1 MMAPATGAGRMQVV
15 ILAGGAGV
23 RMGALSATCQK
34 CVLPIAGVP
43 LLHHVL
49 DSLVAAFGTIEV
61 TLAVRYRADDVA
73 AFLRGYHHPQVRA
86 RVVRDVPG
94 APSPVYEAV
103 RPHVAGSLILLD
115 GDVVVPPAVLTAV
128 WALHAT
134 RGFDLV
140 EAFSTRVDRAPTH
153 AVARVSDDRV
163 VAHWWPPPARVDAG
177 QVRGMDVFALNAAVL
192 DEARHLPEPDHVGL
206 CGTIAARLRRGCAV
220 GAVVTTAEWLH
231 VATATDLGQH
241 PPGR

>member
-1 MMAPATGAGRMQVV
+1 MAAAPSVVRTQVV

-23 RMGALSATCQK
+23 RMGGLSATCQK

-49 DSLVAAFGTIEV
+49 DSLVAAFGTVEV

-73 AFLRGYHHPQVRA
+73 AFLRRYHHPRVRA
-86 RVVRDVPG
+86 RVVPDVPG
-94 APSPVYEAV
+94 SPCPVYEAV
-103 RPHVAGSLILLD
+103 RPHVADSLVLLD
-115 GDVVVPPAVLTAV
+115 GDVVVPPAVLTAI
-128 WALHAT
+128 WTLHAT

-153 AVARVSDDRV
+153 AVAKVGDSRVM
-163 VAHWWPPPARVDAG
+163 AHWWPPPDRVDADH
-177 QVRGMDVFALNAAVL
+177 VRGMDVFALNAAVL
-192 DEARHLPEPDHVGL
+192 DEARRLPEPDHVGL

-220 GAVVTTAEWLH
+220 GGIVTTAEWLH
-231 VATATDLGQH
+231 IATPADLAQH
-241 PPGR
+241 LPER